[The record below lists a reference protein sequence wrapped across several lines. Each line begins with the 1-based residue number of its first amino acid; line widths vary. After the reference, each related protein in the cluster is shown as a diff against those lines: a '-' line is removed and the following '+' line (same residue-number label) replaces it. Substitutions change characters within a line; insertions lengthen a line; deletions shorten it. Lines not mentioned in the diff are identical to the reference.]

1 MNRKLIEYDI
11 SGLPFAFQSL
21 LTDAQI
27 YDSSCSELAR
37 VLYIEKD
44 GGYFLKIS
52 PRGTLSTEAKMAEY
66 FSRLGLSKAPVKYE
80 SSDNDY
86 LLTERIHGE
95 DCTHNLYLEN
105 PKRLC
110 DTIAERLFE
119 LHNSNTEGC
128 PVQNRMC
135 EYFRVV
141 EDNYGKGS
149 FDPSFLLDDLVGIT
163 ADEAYRLVADNQHNF
178 SSDTLLHGDYCLPNI
193 ILDNWNFSGFIDLG
207 CGGVGDKHVDLY
219 WGAWTLRFNMKTDAF
234 RERFFDAYGRTL
246 VDFDK
251 IRIISAAECFG

>member
-1 MNRKLIEYDI
+1 MNRKLIEYDV
-11 SGLPFAFQSL
+11 SSLPSAFQPFLS
-21 LTDAQI
+21 DARI
-27 YDSSCSELAR
+27 YDSSCSEMAR

-44 GGYFLKIS
+44 DGYFLKIS
-52 PRGTLSTEAKMAEY
+52 PSGTLSAEVKMTEY
-66 FSRLGLSKAPVKYE
+66 FSKLALTKPPLKYE

-95 DCTHNLYLEN
+95 DCTNSLYLEN

-110 DTIAERLFE
+110 DTIAERLYE
-119 LHNSNTEGC
+119 LHNAKTEAC
-128 PVQNRMC
+128 PVQNRMN

-141 EDNYGKGS
+141 EENYGKGI
-149 FDPSFLLDDLVGIT
+149 FDPSFLIDDLVGLT
-163 ADEAYRLVADNQHNF
+163 SDEAFVLVKDNKRYF
-178 SSDTLLHGDYCLPNI
+178 SNDTLLHGDYCLPNI
-193 ILDNWNFSGFIDLG
+193 LLDNWKFSGFIDLG

-219 WGAWTLRFNMKTDAF
+219 WGAWTLRFNMKTDTF